1 MKKLSA
7 LKRTRTAAKKT
18 KKPTQNISFS
28 QAILLVVVL
37 ALTALGA
44 CCFYWYNSV
53 FTNTDR
59 VFDDMLNKSMQ
70 TTSIYRNVYQE
81 SGRNTVEQSIYTGF
95 SPKTVAES
103 TTKLE
108 DNSTRNKTQVTTQ
121 TIGTPKEDY
130 IRYTSIDIG
139 GKQLNGL
146 DQVLGV
152 WGTRQSNEE
161 TGASVSF
168 LSDALFVVVPFG
180 NLNEQQRAAMTK
192 EIKDTQLYKI
202 KDATTDFSNG
212 RPTAEY
218 TVSIN
223 PQSLIKVLVKYIEI
237 TGQPT
242 NAQLDAQ
249 AYQQAQAIDARFE
262 IDLLSRHLKTVTF
275 EEAGRTET
283 YQGYNV
289 FRTIE
294 SPTKTISIDELQQRL
309 QVLEQQQQAQ

>member
-7 LKRTRTAAKKT
+7 LKRTRSTVKKT
-18 KKPTQNISFS
+18 KKPAKNISFN
-28 QAILLVVVL
+28 QAILLIVVL
-37 ALTALGA
+37 ALATLSVSG
-44 CCFYWYNSV
+44 FYWYKNV
-53 FTNTDR
+53 FSDTDR

-81 SGRNTVEQSIYTGF
+81 SGRNTIEQSIYTGF

-121 TIGTPKEDY
+121 TIGTPKEDF
-130 IRYTSIDIG
+130 IRYTAIDIG

-146 DQVLGV
+146 DQILGV
-152 WGTRQSNEE
+152 WGSRQSNDE
-161 TGASVSF
+161 TGDSVSF

-180 NLNEQQRAAMTK
+180 NLNEQQRAVMTK

-202 KDATTDFSNG
+202 KEAKTDFSSG

-262 IDLLSRHLKTVTF
+262 IDLMSRHLKSVTF
-275 EEAGRTET
+275 EDAGRTET

-289 FRTIE
+289 FRTVE

-309 QVLEQQQQAQ
+309 QVLEQQQSQ